1 MTQQEENEL
10 SRAFNKSLDQK
21 VLPELKVIREKLTDH
36 DKELKKINERL
47 DNNDEKLDIIVEAVA
62 ETKVDI
68 TELKEDV
75 NDMGFTVERIETR
88 LNSVIK
94 DHDEI
99 SLKTRQ
105 LNRRVLKLETK
116 KS

>member
-1 MTQQEENEL
+1 MTQNEENEL
-10 SRAFNKSLDQK
+10 SKVLSKLLDQK
-21 VLPELKVIREKLTDH
+21 VLPELKIIKEKLTDS

-47 DNNDEKLDIIVEAVA
+47 DEHDKKLDIIIDAVA

-68 TELKEDV
+68 TELQEDV

-88 LNSVIK
+88 LNSVIN
-94 DHDEI
+94 DQDAA

-105 LNRRVLKLETK
+105 LNHRVLKLETK
-116 KS
+116 RA